1 MVGASSE
8 GTQTEH
14 TAYKALSLEAVP
26 FFFKKIML
34 MLNISHQP
42 FETLFRS
49 RQTDGILLFYKGISQ
64 CLSGLGSHSVEAGLA
79 RTSKVS

>member
-1 MVGASSE
+1 
-8 GTQTEH
+8 
-14 TAYKALSLEAVP
+14 
-26 FFFKKIML
+26 

-49 RQTDGILLFYKGISQ
+49 RQTDGILLLYKGISQ

-79 RTSKVS
+79 RTSKVSWTYVHSDEIIIMQSAHVISI